1 MLSAVFRVG
10 RRRVWRAVAHVAHRD
25 IALALGLLPLLLVGL
40 ASLLT
45 FVLGP
50 STSTRA
56 VHSVSPPPLHSPW
69 KGVRFGG
76 TWVRTR
82 LTLQTNVLLVDPHR
96 THLLWAGTAQGVWL
110 SPDGGATWQ
119 RAGRGLDRHAILAL
133 AVMPASRTIVAGGDN
148 GGVYVGAARRG
159 RDWRWQRISPLLGS
173 DHPIF
178 SLAVAPAGGGGTMF
192 AGTFGTL
199 YRGVH
204 MGSGWRWRAVAHTGD
219 AAITS
224 IIWAPWDVHRA
235 YASVFG
241 TRPPVLVSDDDGRTW
256 HPDTRGLPSALPTQ
270 ALLALTTGAR
280 QIVLSTMGDGVW
292 LRSATGRW
300 RDISAGLPARHA
312 MPLVAAPESTEMLYA
327 GTMGFGV
334 YARQG
339 AGPWRRLGSGL
350 NGGAYT
356 VLALAMTAGSQPTLL
371 AGTALGLFRYAPPA

>member
-1 MLSAVFRVG
+1 MMSAVFRAG
-10 RRRVWRAVAHVAHRD
+10 RRRVWRAVAHGD

-45 FVLGP
+45 FALG
-50 STSTRA
+50 TGMSTRA
-56 VHSVSPPPLHSPW
+56 VPSVSPPPAHSRWQGLPS
-69 KGVRFGG
+69 GG
-76 TWVRTR
+76 TWVRTT
-82 LTLQTNVLLVDPHR
+82 LTLPTNVLLVDPHR
-96 THLLWAGTAQGVWL
+96 TNLLWAGTAQGIWL

-119 RAGRGLDRHAILAL
+119 RAGRGLDDHAILAL
-133 AVMPASRTIVAGGDN
+133 AATPASDTIVAGADN
-148 GGVYVGAARRG
+148 GAVYVGAARRG
-159 RDWRWQRISPLLGS
+159 REWRWQRISPLLGS

-178 SLAVAPAGGGGTMF
+178 SLAVAPAGGNGTML
-192 AGTFGTL
+192 AGTFGAL
-199 YRGVH
+199 YRGIR
-204 MGSGWRWRAVAHTGD
+204 MGSGWTWRAVAHTGD

-224 IIWAPWDVHRA
+224 IIWAPWDIHHA

-256 HPDTRGLPSALPTQ
+256 HPDSSGLPSALPTQ
-270 ALLALTTGAR
+270 ALLALATGAR

-292 LRSATGRW
+292 LRSATSRW

-312 MPLVAAPESTEMLYA
+312 MPLVAVPGSREVLYA

-339 AGPWRRLGSGL
+339 TEPWRRLGRGL

-356 VLALAMTAGSQPTLL
+356 VLALTMTAGSHPTLL
-371 AGTALGLFRYAPPA
+371 AGTALGLFRYAPPG

>member
-1 MLSAVFRVG
+1 MLSAVFRAG
-10 RRRVWRAVAHVAHRD
+10 RTRVWRAVAHRD

-50 STSTRA
+50 GTSTRA
-56 VHSVSPPPLHSPW
+56 VHSVSPPPLHSLSE
-69 KGVRFGG
+69 GVRFGG

-82 LTLQTNVLLVDPHR
+82 LTLPTNVLLVDPHR
-96 THLLWAGTAQGVWL
+96 THLLWAGTAQGVWR

-119 RAGRGLDRHAILAL
+119 RAGRGLDGHAILAL
-133 AVMPASRTIVAGGDN
+133 AVMPASDTIVAGGDN

-178 SLAVAPAGGGGTMF
+178 SLAVAPAGEGGAML
-192 AGTFGTL
+192 AGTFGAL
-199 YRGVH
+199 YRGVR

-224 IIWAPWDVHRA
+224 IIWAPWDMHRA

-241 TRPPVLVSDDDGRTW
+241 TRPPVLVSDDDGRSW

-270 ALLALTTGAR
+270 ALLALATGAR
-280 QIVLSTMGDGVW
+280 QIILSTMGDGVW

-300 RDISAGLPARHA
+300 RDVSAGLPARHA
-312 MPLVAAPESTEMLYA
+312 MPLVAAPASREVLYA

-339 AGPWRRLGSGL
+339 AGPWRRLGRGL

-356 VLALAMTAGSQPTLL
+356 VLALAMTAGSHPTLL
-371 AGTALGLFRYAPPA
+371 AGTALGLFRYTPPG

>member
-1 MLSAVFRVG
+1 MMTAVCRAS
-10 RRRVWRAVAHVAHRD
+10 RRRVWRAVAPRD
-25 IALALGLLPLLLVGL
+25 VALALGLLPLLLVGL
-40 ASLLT
+40 ASLIT

-50 STSTRA
+50 GTSTRA
-56 VHSVSPPPLHSPW
+56 VHSASPPPLHSPW
-69 KGVRFGG
+69 KGLRFGG

-119 RAGRGLDRHAILAL
+119 RAGRGLDGHAILAL
-133 AVMPASRTIVAGGDN
+133 AAMPVSDMIVAGGDN
-148 GGVYVGAARRG
+148 GAVYVGVARG
-159 RDWRWQRISPLLGS
+159 GKDWRWQRISPLLGA

-178 SLAVAPAGGGGTMF
+178 SLAVAPGGGDGTVL
-192 AGTFGTL
+192 AGTFGAL
-199 YRGVH
+199 YRGVR
-204 MGSGWRWRAVAHTGD
+204 MGGWTWRAVAHTGD

-224 IIWAPWDVHRA
+224 IIWAPWDRHRA

-241 TRPPVLVSDDDGRTW
+241 TWPPVLVSDDDGRTW

-270 ALLALTTGAR
+270 ALLALATGAR
-280 QIVLSTMGDGVW
+280 QIILSTMGDGVW

-300 RDISAGLPARHA
+300 RDVSAGLPAHHA
-312 MPLVAAPESTEMLYA
+312 MPLVAAPGRQVALYA

-339 AGPWRRLGSGL
+339 AGPWRRLGRGL
-350 NGGAYT
+350 SGGAYT
-356 VLALAMTAGSQPTLL
+356 VLALAMTSGAHPTLL
-371 AGTALGLFRYAPPA
+371 AGTALGLFRY